1 MKVRFPRG
9 LVFDLDHIP
18 EDFEAQIQQAFH
30 DYTNGTRKE
39 YMYQDKLCFID
50 VMVNLLH
57 GKCDNGALVDEWLA
71 EYAEHERKENGYFIS
86 KDDAFSWDSM
96 VSMVDVG
103 RKQQSLYGE
112 YTEKG
117 SHEDEKIMK
126 LLVRAIKAV
135 MDYGEETPEQKESP
149 KSKVERMFGAKED
162 WHKNEPQPALLQEQD
177 EKPDG
182 YKGFLLIR
190 CRHCGQIKAF
200 CAKVP
205 IIEYFCKDCGCT
217 TPLDRMIPAYVR
229 CKCGSRYKYRSNIDT
244 GEPVS
249 ISCLQCSAP
258 IDLEFNKKKVVL
270 ETL

>member
-117 SHEDEKIMK
+117 SHTDEKIMK
-126 LLVRAIKAV
+126 LLVRAIKTV
-135 MDYGEETPEQKESP
+135 MDYEGDK
-149 KSKVERMFGAKED
+149 
-162 WHKNEPQPALLQEQD
+162 
-177 EKPDG
+177 
-182 YKGFLLIR
+182 
-190 CRHCGQIKAF
+190 
-200 CAKVP
+200 
-205 IIEYFCKDCGCT
+205 
-217 TPLDRMIPAYVR
+217 
-229 CKCGSRYKYRSNIDT
+229 
-244 GEPVS
+244 
-249 ISCLQCSAP
+249 
-258 IDLEFNKKKVVL
+258 
-270 ETL
+270 